1 MQTTKPMNRSVWLPN
16 LPFHF
21 NYCHYQI
28 LWIFCILIRK
38 ADGHKAIYVLHQ
50 KPFPFDC
57 DCIGIRCKWF
67 FFLNGCQW
75 FNAFFFC
82 SLFSFFLTFFR
93 WVLRFHSTLMHRL
106 FVFNFFLLSS
116 SVPIR
121 VYNIHCKEEIGAE
134 HPICWVCRSYTQKIL
149 MHSLIHT
156 KRFTYI
162 VKREWEREKKASKS
176 VQSIRSMRTKAM
188 GC

>member
-1 MQTTKPMNRSVWLPN
+1 MQATKPMNRSVWLPN

-28 LWIFCILIRK
+28 LWISCILIRK

-82 SLFSFFLTFFR
+82 SLFSFFLTFF
-93 WVLRFHSTLMHRL
+93 S
-106 FVFNFFLLSS
+106 LSS
-116 SVPIR
+116 PVSFHFNASPFCVHLFFCFHHPYRYAYTTFIVRKRSVQSIQC
-121 VYNIHCKEEIGAE
+121 NHF
-134 HPICWVCRSYTQKIL
+134 CWVCRSYTQKIL

-156 KRFTYI
+156 KSFTYI
-162 VKREWEREKKASKS
+162 VKREWEREKK
-176 VQSIRSMRTKAM
+176 SIEISSEHP
-188 GC
+188 